1 MDKQVWVTV
10 RGLDKEKLK
19 ASFERIAKEQLD
31 RFLNPSQLERL
42 QPEIESEISAI
53 VEDFDANTKY

>member
-1 MDKQVWVTV
+1 MAKQVWVTIQ
-10 RGLDKEKLK
+10 GLDKEKLK

-31 RFLNPSQLERL
+31 RFLNPSQLDQL

-53 VEDFDANTKY
+53 VEDFDARTTD